1 MDAPRCPE
9 AQARAALSGT
19 TARWSVV
26 DHQFGGRTPIRNER
40 YRAPATSGEK
50 LAVPPWPAMGDLLA
64 ANIAW
69 RDQHNCQNCAL
80 LGKPLSELVAEARR
94 EVLTR
99 AAAYTIGSLADAPA
113 AQDLFRRWA
122 DAANGSMNNVG
133 PFIVTGHQP
142 GLVHPGVWVKNFAA
156 ASLAE
161 SHRGVGLHLIVD
173 ADLCRAPSIVVP
185 AGSVDAPRMT
195 PVEFDLASTEL
206 PWEER
211 HIVDE
216 DVWRT
221 FPERVH
227 ETAGD
232 FLADPMLDEWWPTAT
247 SRARATGL
255 IGAAL
260 AQARH
265 RAELEWGCRNLELPQ
280 SELCRTAAFRWFAAA
295 LLAELPRF
303 VASYNGALADYRHT
317 RKLRNHAQ
325 PVPDLAIDGDWF
337 EAPFWVWTAGDARR
351 RPLYGRVQA
360 AGLLLSDRRGWEQ
373 LLPLTGPADAT
384 AAVAALGNWE
394 AAGVKLR
401 SRALITTMFTRLI
414 VADLFLHGIGGA
426 KYDEATDAIAARF
439 FGAAPPAFA
448 AISGTLRLP
457 IPHPPSEGRTPEQ
470 MRSALRDLAYH
481 PERVLA
487 ATAFANG
494 ERRAAETIIAQK
506 RRWVET
512 EKTAQNAAKKH
523 AGIVAANAALQ
534 PFLADERAQ
543 LERQIDASL
552 QRTRANRVL
561 ESREFAFCLF
571 PSKSLTNFF
580 LDF

>member
-1 MDAPRCPE
+1 MATWSRATPRWCSDVTQLAGPPVLG
-9 AQARAALSGT
+9 Q
-19 TARWSVV
+19 
-26 DHQFGGRTPIRNER
+26 R

-50 LAVPPWPAMGDLLA
+50 LAVPAWDKMGELLA
-64 ANIAW
+64 CNLAW
-69 RDQHNCQNCAL
+69 RERQNFDL

-94 EVLTR
+94 EVLAR
-99 AAAYTIGSLADAPA
+99 AATYTIGSLSGDPA
-113 AQDLFRRWA
+113 AQELFRRWA
-122 DAANGSMNNVG
+122 PGSATSPESTG

-161 SHRGVGLHLIVD
+161 SHRGVGLHLIID

-185 AGSVDAPRMT
+185 AGTVDAPRMT
-195 PVEFDLASTEL
+195 PVEFDLAAAEL

-211 HIVDE
+211 RIVDE
-216 DVWRT
+216 DVWRS
-221 FPERVH
+221 FPARVH
-227 ETAGD
+227 EAAGE
-232 FLADPMLDEWWPTAT
+232 FLPDPMLDEWWPTAIR
-247 SRARATGL
+247 RADATGL

-280 SELCRTAAFRWFAAA
+280 SELCRTAAFRWFVAT
-295 LLAELPRF
+295 LLADLPRF
-303 VASYNGALADYRHT
+303 VAAYNGALAEYRVTH
-317 RKLRNHAQ
+317 KLRNHAQ
-325 PVPDLAIDGDWF
+325 PVPDLAIDGDWL
-337 EAPFWVWTAGDARR
+337 EAPFWVWTATDARR
-351 RPLYGRVQA
+351 RPLFVRREA
-360 AGLLLSDRRGWEQ
+360 RGLVLSDRRGWEQ
-373 LLPLTGPADAT
+373 SFPLAAPADAA
-384 AAVAALGNWE
+384 AAVAALGEWE
-394 AAGVKLR
+394 TAGVKLR

-448 AISGTLRLP
+448 ALSGTLRLP

-470 MRSALRDLAYH
+470 MRAALRDLAYH
-481 PERVLA
+481 PERMLA
-487 ATAFANG
+487 AAVFANG
-494 ERRAAETIIAQK
+494 ERRAAATIVGHK
-506 RRWVET
+506 RLWLET
-512 EKTAQNAAKKH
+512 EKTAQNAAERH
-523 AGIVAANAALQ
+523 REIVAANAGLQ
-534 PFLADERAQ
+534 PFLAEERER
-543 LERQIDASL
+543 LERQIDAAN
-552 QRTRANRVL
+552 QRSRANRVL

>member
-1 MDAPRCPE
+1 M
-9 AQARAALSGT
+9 
-19 TARWSVV
+19 
-26 DHQFGGRTPIRNER
+26 
-40 YRAPATSGEK
+40 SGEK
-50 LAVPPWPAMGDLLA
+50 LAVPAWDKMGELLVC
-64 ANIAW
+64 NLAW
-69 RDQHNCQNCAL
+69 RERHDVDL
-80 LGKPLSELVAEARR
+80 LGKPLSDLVAEARR
-94 EVLTR
+94 EVLAR
-99 AAAYTIGSLADAPA
+99 AATYTIGSLSGDPA
-113 AQDLFRRWA
+113 AQELFRRWA
-122 DAANGSMNNVG
+122 PGSATSPDSNG

-161 SHRGVGLHLIVD
+161 SHRGVGLHLIID

-185 AGSVDAPRMT
+185 AGTVDAPRLT
-195 PVEFDLASTEL
+195 PVEFDLASAEL

-211 HIVDE
+211 RIVD
-216 DVWRT
+216 DDLWRS

-232 FLADPMLDEWWPTAT
+232 MVSDPMLDEWWPTAT
-247 SRARATGL
+247 GRAHATGR

-265 RAELEWGCRNLELPQ
+265 RTELEWGCRNLELPQ
-280 SELCRTAAFRWFAAA
+280 SELCRTAAFRWFAAS

-303 VASYNGALADYRHT
+303 VAAYNGALADYRHT
-317 RKLRNHAQ
+317 HKLRNHAQ
-325 PVPDLAIDGDWF
+325 PVPDLAVEGDWH
-337 EAPFWVWTAGDARR
+337 EAPFWVWTASDSRR
-351 RPLYGRVQA
+351 RPLFVRREA
-360 AGLLLSDRRGWEQ
+360 SGLQLSDRRGWEQ
-373 LLPLTGPADAT
+373 SLALTGAANAA
-384 AAVAALGNWE
+384 AAVAALGEWE
-394 AAGVKLR
+394 DAGVKLR

-448 AISGTLRLP
+448 ALSGTLRLP

-470 MRSALRDLAYH
+470 LHVALRELAYH

-487 ATAFANG
+487 TAAFANG
-494 ERRAAETIIAQK
+494 ERRATDALVAQK
-506 RRWVET
+506 LRWVET
-512 EKTAQNAAKKH
+512 EKTAQNAAEKH
-523 AGIVAANAALQ
+523 SEIVAANAGLQ
-534 PFLADERAQ
+534 TFLADERAH
-543 LERQIDASL
+543 LERQLDGAN
-552 QRTRANRVL
+552 QRSRANRVL